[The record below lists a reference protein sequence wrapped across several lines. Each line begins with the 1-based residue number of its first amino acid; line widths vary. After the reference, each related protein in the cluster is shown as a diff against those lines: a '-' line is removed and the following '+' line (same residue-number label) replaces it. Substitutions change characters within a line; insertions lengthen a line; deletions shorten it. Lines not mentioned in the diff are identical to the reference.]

1 MKTLL
6 LLRHAKSS
14 WKESHLTDHDRP
26 LNKRGQSDAP
36 RIGKL
41 IVQENIQPGLIVS
54 STALRARSTA
64 EAVADFCCHPEA
76 INEVR
81 DLYLAPPMTYI
92 ETAQCFPNHLDR
104 VMMVGHNPGISQ
116 LLYRLTGCDED
127 FPTAALAQIEI
138 PVEDW
143 GDFCETTRGELIAFW
158 RPREL

>member
-14 WKESHLTDHDRP
+14 WKEWHLADHDRP

-36 RIGKL
+36 RIGTL
-41 IVQENIQPGLIVS
+41 IVQENIQPDLIVS

-64 EAVADFCCHPEA
+64 EAVADSCHHPEA
-76 INEVR
+76 VHEVR

-92 ETAQCFPNHLDR
+92 ETAQCFPNQLER

-143 GDFCETTRGELIAFW
+143 GDLCETTRGELIAFW

>member
-14 WKESHLTDHDRP
+14 WKESHLADHDRP

-36 RIGKL
+36 RIGTL
-41 IVQENIQPGLIVS
+41 IVQEHIQPDLIVS

-143 GDFCETTRGELIAFW
+143 GDLCETTRGELIAFW